1 MIIASTYST
10 HLIADRPCIAF
21 RSTWTYLR
29 LPSSANRALENPQS
43 SRPSLELLCLV
54 HLEPALGT
62 YWLIYLSSHVLMSI
76 LFYSCPTECRLSRSP
91 SPWQCV
97 VSLRFTSNS
106 EGQVRNEDFGPIIHD
121 KAQVEDRIRRAQR
134 AILNPS
140 KPSKQF
146 LVDIDDIQDSEL
158 SFSSNCVSLQI
169 SGPDVADLSFCDLPG
184 AFFFV
189 PIIFLFLSLICVVC
203 LRPHCHRQ

>member
-1 MIIASTYST
+1 MIVASSYST
-10 HLIADRPCIAF
+10 PLADRPSIAF
-21 RSTWTYLR
+21 RSIWTYPR
-29 LPSSANRALENPQS
+29 LPSSANKALENPQLL
-43 SRPSLELLCLV
+43 RLSLGLLCLV
-54 HLEPALGT
+54 HQEHALGA
-62 YWLIYLSSHVLMSI
+62 YWLISILHIHDILMSI
-76 LFYSCPTECRLSRSP
+76 YFYYSCPTECRLSHSE

-106 EGQVRNEDFGPIIHD
+106 QPQVRNEDFGPIIYD

-146 LVDIDDIQDSEL
+146 LVDTDDITQDSEL

-184 AFFFV
+184 PFFILV
-189 PIIFLFLSLICVVC
+189 IFTF
-203 LRPHCHRQ
+203 